1 MQNKRLAD
9 DEVIEKARWIWENG
23 TVVKTAHFGVEL
35 KNADAS
41 MMDVENL
48 LLGDCRVKKAEW
60 NKEHGKYRYT
70 ILGYDDDG
78 CELHLVVSLDI
89 MNSALILI
97 TAF

>member
-1 MQNKRLAD
+1 MQNRQLAD

-23 TVVKTAHFGVEL
+23 TIRRTAHFGVEL
-35 KNADAS
+35 KSAGAS

-48 LLGDCRVKKAEW
+48 LFGECRVKKAEW
-60 NKEHGKYRYT
+60 NMEHREYRYT

-89 MNSALILI
+89 KNSALILV